1 MPRFFD
7 FFRTRTPAS
16 SSATAYPPVT
26 LASLAAIAGVALQLA
41 QPALWQQAAY
51 VAACGAALLLL
62 GAWLRCN
69 QRAWCLCLALLLLG
83 FGSTGWR
90 AAHFARQ
97 QLAPALE
104 GRDVLVEGSVIG
116 LPQWFDDG
124 ARFTLAVEQ
133 ATLNGEPVALPH
145 KLALGWYVPRQWR
158 KTAANAA
165 HVADASADDS
175 ANKAAFG
182 NTKNTPAT
190 CRICPTPGQR
200 WRMTVRLKQ
209 PHGNRNPFGF
219 DYELWLWGQGIG
231 ATGYVRNGRND
242 APPQPLQAAPWHS
255 SLAWLHRLR
264 LQVRESIYQHLA
276 LPASAAA
283 INSNDINDSNVND
296 GNDTSDTSTASIAN
310 STAAPSSASFSAY
323 AQRRAGV
330 IAALVMGDQ
339 SAIERQDWD
348 VFRITGVAHLMSISG
363 LHITLFA
370 LLASGVLGWLW
381 RQGTRWGA
389 RWGMPLCLWCPAPLV
404 ALWGGVFLAGA
415 YALFSGW
422 GVPAQRTVC
431 MLAAVAWLRSG
442 GRHWPWHAVLAVA
455 AAVVLALDPWALLQA
470 GFWLSFV
477 AVAVLFA
484 TSGARQAPAGSL
496 WQSLHQGTEGF
507 IRQQRVVFLALS
519 PLSLLLFGQISLIGL
534 LANMLAVPLVTFGIT
549 PLAML
554 GVLHPALWHAADW
567 LLQWLM
573 VGLQWFAA
581 LPLAHYQAAIAP
593 WWAGLAGIAGGLLL
607 CLRLPWG
614 LRLQGALWLL
624 PLLLWQAPRP
634 AAGQFDLLAADIG
647 QGSAI
652 LVRTQ
657 RHSLLFDTGP
667 QYSANSDAGQRVLL
681 PLLAALDERP
691 NHIILSHS
699 DTDHIGGAT
708 SVASQHP
715 QARLIGA
722 IASTH
727 PLHQQHTITPCLAGQ
742 SWQWDGVEFSFLHP
756 LDDAYNGRTKTNS
769 MSCVL
774 RISNGQRTALLPG
787 DIPAPQERAIIARQ
801 TALNQSLQADVLLVA
816 HHGSKSSSSHDW
828 LQAVQPQWA
837 LIQQGYRN
845 RYQHPHPTVLQRLA
859 HHGSTTLQSDQCGA
873 IWWHSSANT
882 AHCERHTHRR
892 YWQHQ
897 TQAAN

>member
-7 FFRTRTPAS
+7 FFRTRMQTS

-41 QPALWQQAAY
+41 QPALWQQAVY

-69 QRAWCLCLALLLLG
+69 QRAWCLCLAVLLLG

-90 AAHFARQ
+90 AAHYARQ
-97 QLAPALE
+97 QLAPALQ
-104 GRDVLVEGSVIG
+104 GRDVLVEGSIIG
-116 LPQWFDDG
+116 LPQWLDDG
-124 ARFTLAVEQ
+124 ARFTFAVEH

-145 KLALGWYVPRQWR
+145 KLALGWYAPRQWR
-158 KTAANAA
+158 NTAADAANAA
-165 HVADASADDS
+165 DVADVT
-175 ANKAAFG
+175 ANDAAGKAAFG
-182 NTKNTPAT
+182 NAQSTPAT

-242 APPQPLQAAPWHS
+242 MPPQPLQAAPWHS

-264 LQVRESIYQHLA
+264 LQVRESIYRQLA
-276 LPASAAA
+276 PPEASSTSAAA
-283 INSNDINDSNVND
+283 KNNA
-296 GNDTSDTSTASIAN
+296 ASA
-310 STAAPSSASFSAY
+310 TLVTL

-370 LLASGVLGWLW
+370 LLANGVLGWLW

-389 RWGMPLCLWCPAPLV
+389 RWGMPLCLWCPAPQV
-404 ALWGGVFLAGA
+404 ALWGGVLLAGA
-415 YALFSGW
+415 YAAFSGW

-442 GRHWPWHAVLAVA
+442 GRHWPWYAVLAVA

-484 TSGARQAPAGSL
+484 TSGEQQAPASGL
-496 WQSLHQGTEGF
+496 WQRLRQGAVGF

-519 PLSLLLFGQISLIGL
+519 PLSLLLFGQVSLIGL

-554 GVLHPALWHAADW
+554 GVLHPALWHGADW
-567 LLQWLM
+567 LLQGLM
-573 VGLQWFAA
+573 LCLQWFAA

-614 LRLQGALWLL
+614 LRLQGVLWLL

-634 AAGQFDLLAADIG
+634 AAGQFDVLAADIG

-652 LVRTQ
+652 LVRT
-657 RHSLLFDTGP
+657 RNHSLLFDTGP

-681 PLLAALDERP
+681 PLLAALDEKP
-691 NHIILSHS
+691 DQIILSHS
-699 DTDHIGGAT
+699 DSDHIGGAS

-715 QARLIGA
+715 QASITGA
-722 IASTH
+722 IPEAH
-727 PLHQQHTITPCLAGQ
+727 PLHQQYHITPCLDGQ
-742 SWQWDGVEFSFLHP
+742 SWQWDGVEFGFLHP
-756 LDDAYNGRTKTNS
+756 LDDAYNGRTKTNA

-801 TALNQSLQADVLLVA
+801 SALDQSLRAVVLLVA
-816 HHGSKSSSSHDW
+816 HHGSKSSSSNDW

-845 RYQHPHPTVLQRLA
+845 RYGHPHPTVLQRLA
-859 HHGSTTLQSDQCGA
+859 QHGSTTLQSDQCGA
-873 IWWHSSANT
+873 VWWQSSTNS

-897 TQAAN
+897 ALQENPPEKTATPSSD